1 MLEFFR
7 RHRGAFLITLT
18 IVIIIS
24 FAAWGGSS
32 SINRSYQKRT
42 QVTDLALTIFNKDYT
57 IGDVQRAQRSIQF
70 SQQFLQS
77 FDLLMALMQL
87 GDGGFSGGGPDM
99 LINLFVARSL
109 MEKYDIR
116 PSDAEAQAALEQ
128 IPALQ
133 TNGKFDLAR
142 AQLLEENA
150 SAMGFEREDLLGIMK
165 DTIGL
170 RKLQDLVT
178 SNYVASPLAA
188 EKQYASSY
196 HTFKGSKIV
205 FETEA
210 FKKAATAAVTDD
222 EIKKYYD
229 ENKETYKTAEKRAI
243 NYVFFENPKDLDK
256 KPLEERAK
264 EQHKAVERVNA
275 FNDLTVKQKKSFQ
288 DAAKEAKEKMETV
301 PAFAQGEPPAALKNE
316 SALLE
321 QVFARV
327 EGSKDVPEAVEGVNG
342 WYVFELA
349 KVEPPKQQELAEV
362 KDKIKEVLAG
372 QKADEARG
380 KAVNDARTALN
391 DGLKAGKKIEDL
403 VKEKNLKL
411 EPLPDIDIANPPQ
424 DVPNAFLI
432 AQQAAKTAPN
442 SLSNA
447 VDFDKGTLLVYVAAK
462 ELRKRPDSATVRQ
475 SQVDSLSRQES
486 QRLFNVWFKKQHEA
500 AKVKNHVSSV
510 S

>member
-18 IVIIIS
+18 VIIIIS
-24 FAAWGGSS
+24 FSVWGGW
-32 SINRSYQKRT
+32 RQDRGYQKRA
-42 QVTDLALTIFNKDYT
+42 QVTDTALTIFGKDYT

-87 GDGGFSGGGPDM
+87 GDGGFGAGQQDM

-109 MEKYDIR
+109 MEKYGIR
-116 PSDAEAQAALEQ
+116 PSDAEARAALEQ

-133 TNGKFDLAR
+133 TGGKFDISR
-142 AQLLEENA
+142 AQMLEENA
-150 SAMGFEREDLLGIMK
+150 GAMGFEPEDLLGIMK

-170 RKLQDLVT
+170 KKLQELVT

-188 EKQYASSY
+188 EKQYVSSY
-196 HTFKGSKIV
+196 QTFKGSKIT
-205 FETEA
+205 FETET
-210 FKKAATAAVTDD
+210 FKKAATVTDE
-222 EIKKYYD
+222 EIKKYYE
-229 ENKETYKTAEKRAI
+229 ENKENYKTSEKRAI

-256 KPLEERAK
+256 KPLEERTK

-275 FNDLTVKQKKSFQ
+275 FNDLTVTQKKSFQ
-288 DAAKEAKEKMETV
+288 DAAKEAKETV
-301 PAFAQGEPPAALKNE
+301 VAIPAFAQSEPPAALKTE

-321 QVFARV
+321 QIFARV
-327 EGSKDVPEAVEGVNG
+327 EGSKEAPEAVEGANG
-342 WYVFELA
+342 WYVFELT

-362 KDKIKEVLAG
+362 KDKIKDVLAS
-372 QKADEARG
+372 QKADEARS

-403 VKEKNLKL
+403 LKEKNLKL
-411 EPLPDIDIANPPQ
+411 EALPDIDIANPPQ

-442 SLSNA
+442 TISNA
-447 VDFDKGTLLVYVAAK
+447 VDYDKGTLLIYVTAK

-475 SQVDSLSRQES
+475 SQVDNLSRQES
-486 QRLFNVWFKKQHEA
+486 QRLFNAWFKKQHEA
-500 AKVKNHVSSV
+500 AQVKTAVGLS
-510 S
+510 